1 MRLTQFSF
9 LFVAMALMLAG
20 CGNDGP
26 DVDVESAIPV
36 RIEQVTKQPM
46 RAYAFATGTVLAA
59 NDATLT
65 ALQSGYYRPQT
76 NPRTGKPFA
85 MGDKVKQGE
94 AIVVFLNPEFEYSV
108 AFDSKK
114 LNYEMSQ
121 SEFEKQKSIYDKGGI
136 TLRELTDAE
145 RTAID
150 ARYAYDNATIQLA
163 KLKIVAPFDGFIVD
177 LPYFSKNQLVE
188 AGSLIAQVMD
198 YSTLHSDITLPG
210 SEMGQVKPDQQA
222 LITNYNKPDDTL
234 IGRVTQVSPA
244 LDPDSRMFKVALE
257 VANDDLLLR
266 AGMFVKID
274 IIVEEKDSTLV
285 IPKDIILDNR
295 GNKQVFVVQKGVAA
309 ERTLE
314 TGLSNRTDIEV
325 IGGLEENDQLVVEG
339 FETLRD
345 RSRVKVVK

>member
-1 MRLTQFSF
+1 MRRTQFSF
-9 LFVAMALMLAG
+9 LFVAMALLLAG
-20 CGNDGP
+20 CGDDGP

-36 RIEQVTKQPM
+36 RVEQVTSQPM
-46 RAYAFATGTVLAA
+46 RAYAFATGTVLAS

-65 ALQSGYYRPQT
+65 ALQSGYYRLQT

-85 MGDKVKQGE
+85 MGDRVQQGE

-114 LNYEMSQ
+114 LNFEVSER
-121 SEFEKQKSIYDKGGI
+121 EFEKQKSIFDKGGI

-150 ARYAYDNATIQLA
+150 ARYAFENASIQLA
-163 KLKIVAPFDGFIVD
+163 KLKTTAPFAGFIVD
-177 LPYFSKNQLVE
+177 LPYYSRNQLVD
-188 AGSLIAQVMD
+188 AGALIAQVMD
-198 YSTLHSDITLPG
+198 YSKLHADITLPG
-210 SEMGQVKPDQQA
+210 SEITQVKPNQEA
-222 LITNYNKPDDTL
+222 LITNYNNPNDTL
-234 IGRVTQVSPA
+234 IGKVTQVSPA

-257 VANDDLLLR
+257 IDNDSLLLR

-285 IPKDIILDNR
+285 IPKDVILDNR
-295 GNKQVFVVQKGVAA
+295 GNKQVFVVQKGIAV

-325 IGGLEENDQLVVEG
+325 ISGLEEKDQLVVEG
-339 FETLRD
+339 FETLRN